1 MMDPLAAVS
10 RIAGSG
16 LQTQSKRLQIISEN
30 LANAQST
37 GSTPGADPY
46 RRKTISFK
54 GEMDRLVG
62 AELVGIR
69 NIGTDRSPF
78 RIEHDPGHPAADAN
92 GNVKMPNVNM
102 LMEMADLREANRS
115 YEANLQIVKQAR
127 SMVNATIDL
136 LRS

>member
-1 MMDPLAAVS
+1 MMDPLAAIS

-30 LANAQST
+30 LANAEST
-37 GSTPGADPY
+37 GSTPGADPF

-54 GEMDRLVG
+54 SEMDRLVG

-69 NIGTDRSPF
+69 NVGTDRSPF

-92 GNVKMPNVNM
+92 GNVKKPNVNM

-115 YEANLQIVKQAR
+115 YEANLQIIKKAR

-136 LRS
+136 LRN

>member
-1 MMDPLAAVS
+1 MMDPLAAIS

-30 LANAQST
+30 LANAEST

-46 RRKTISFK
+46 QRKTISFRS
-54 GEMDRLVG
+54 EMDRLVG

-69 NIGTDRSPF
+69 NIGNDRSPF

-92 GNVKMPNVNM
+92 GNVKKPNVNM

-115 YEANLQIVKQAR
+115 YEANLQIIKKAR

-136 LRS
+136 LRN

>member
-30 LANAQST
+30 LANAEST
-37 GSTPGADPY
+37 GSTPGADPF
-46 RRKTISFK
+46 RRKTISFRS
-54 GEMDRLVG
+54 EMDRLVG

-69 NIGTDRSPF
+69 NIGVDRSPF

-92 GNVKMPNVNM
+92 GNVKKPNVNM

>member
-1 MMDPLAAVS
+1 MMDPLAAIS

-30 LANAQST
+30 LANAEST
-37 GSTPGADPY
+37 GSTPGADPF

-54 GEMDRLVG
+54 SEMDRLVG

-69 NIGTDRSPF
+69 NVGTDRSPF
-78 RIEHDPGHPAADAN
+78 RIEHDPGHPAADEN
-92 GNVKMPNVNM
+92 GNVKKPNVNM

-115 YEANLQIVKQAR
+115 YEANLQIVKKAR

-136 LRS
+136 LRN

>member
-1 MMDPLAAVS
+1 MMDPLAAIS

-30 LANAQST
+30 LANAEST
-37 GSTPGADPY
+37 GSTPGADPF

-54 GEMDRLVG
+54 SEMDRLVG

-69 NIGTDRSPF
+69 NVGTDRSPF

-92 GNVKMPNVNM
+92 GNVKKPNVNM

-115 YEANLQIVKQAR
+115 YEANLQIVKKAR

-136 LRS
+136 LRN